1 VCVYTVY
8 CIVTHYSIILKLTHS
23 LLLHSFSFL
32 SVLLWIWTHLQMI
45 SAHCFPLHCS
55 LDLQHQPFILLNMG
69 LQYPCVHS
77 LFSYIFK
84 YISTC
89 SLKLLNNYSNYLLQ
103 LLKAPHGD
111 LLSCMEMLKVADLLV
126 FVASAR
132 SSLCQQTHSHY
143 IDSFGAQ
150 CLSVFR
156 SLGLPTTLLFLRV
169 SYHVSSFFNSHH
181 SQPYNNFINKFSFQS
196 FTSNYAFRIFPLIL
210 DREMNS
216 RRFAHQVLPLSFLR
230 IVSVIQLIQRMICAR

>member
-1 VCVYTVY
+1 
-8 CIVTHYSIILKLTHS
+8 
-23 LLLHSFSFL
+23 
-32 SVLLWIWTHLQMI
+32 VLLWIWTHLQMI
-45 SAHCFPLHCS
+45 SAHCFLLHCS
-55 LDLQHQPFILLNMG
+55 LDLQHRPFILLNMG
-69 LQYPCVHS
+69 LQYPYAHIHFS
-77 LFSYIFK
+77 LTFLNINL
-84 YISTC
+84 
-89 SLKLLNNYSNYLLQ
+89 LKLNNNSNYYLLQ
-103 LLKAPHGD
+103 VLKAPHGD

-126 FVASAR
+126 FVASA
-132 SSLCQQTHSHY
+132 SSLCQPHY

-181 SQPYNNFINKFSFQS
+181 SQAYNNFINKFSFQS

-216 RRFAHQVLPLSFLR
+216 RRFAHQVLPLNFLR
-230 IVSVIQLIQRMICAR
+230 IVSVIQLIQRMICTR